1 MMMSHLRLTV
11 CAALALCLLGS
22 SLTAGDPEKKAPSAA
37 FQIGISDALIR
48 GQTAPA
54 AALIQVQPM
63 AELFA
68 MMNSVKPEFQFDRP
82 EGLAKNLRGGKIQL
96 AVMPGIE
103 YGWLGDKAK
112 ELAPLAVAYTCDI
125 KLKAYILTKADAN
138 TKHVTDLKGKKLT
151 LARRTQHHTQVFLHD
166 AICRCGAEP
175 EHFFAS
181 CPVAPD
187 VDAAIENV
195 LDGDAA
201 AVAVD
206 SHSWEVFQERKPGR
220 AKQLTIIAE
229 SPCFPTAVLVYKPGV
244 MPDDQLRA
252 LRDGLLTAHQKP
264 FCRQI
269 LNFWRISQFVPYTPE
284 YDRILKTAVKDMP
297 KPIVPAAFIKAN

>member
-1 MMMSHLRLTV
+1 MMMTHLRLTV
-11 CAALALCLLGS
+11 CAVLALSLLAA
-22 SLTAGDPEKKAPSAA
+22 SLTAGDTEKKAPRNS

-48 GQTAPA
+48 GQTTPA

-68 MMNSVKPEFQFDRP
+68 IVNSVKPEFQFDRP
-82 EGLAKNLRGGKIQL
+82 EGLAKSLREGKIQL

-103 YGWLGDKAK
+103 YGWLGNQAK
-112 ELAPLAVAYTCDI
+112 ELAPLAVACTCDI
-125 KLKAYILTKADAN
+125 KLKAYIISRADAPV
-138 TKHVTDLKGKKLT
+138 KRVSDLKGKKLT
-151 LARRTQHHTQVFLHD
+151 LARRTQHHTQVFLHETV
-166 AICRCGAEP
+166 CQCGGKP

-187 VDAAIENV
+187 ADAAIEDV
-195 LDGDAA
+195 IAGDAA

-206 SHSWEVFQERKPGR
+206 SDSWEVFQERKPGR
-220 AKQLTIIAE
+220 AKCLTIIAE
-229 SPCFPTAVLVYKPGV
+229 SPSFPTAVLVYKPGV
-244 MPDDQLRA
+244 ISDDQLRA
-252 LRDGLLTAHQKP
+252 LREGLLTAHQKP

-269 LNFWRISQFVPYTPE
+269 LNFWRISQFVPYSPE

-297 KPIVPAAFIKAN
+297 KPIIPAAFLKAN